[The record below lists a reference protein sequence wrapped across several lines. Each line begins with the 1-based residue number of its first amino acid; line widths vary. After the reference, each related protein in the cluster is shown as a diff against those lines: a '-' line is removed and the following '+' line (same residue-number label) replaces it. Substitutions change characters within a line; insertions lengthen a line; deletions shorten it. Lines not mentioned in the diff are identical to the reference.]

1 MEEANNIAAGFDWNQ
16 ILDFMKTQGGD
27 LAINVAIAIAI
38 FYVGKLVVG
47 LIVRGMRKVMRR
59 QEVDQT
65 LETFVCNLVRIILMA
80 VVIIAAIGQIGIQ
93 TTSFI
98 AIFGAAGLAV
108 GLALQGSLSN
118 FAAGV
123 LIVLFRPYKVGDFVE
138 AAGIAGVVEQV
149 QILTT
154 ILKTGD
160 NKQIIVPNG
169 QIMDSIITNYSA
181 NDKRRVDMVV
191 GVSYDDDLDK
201 VRSTIEELVAADERI
216 LAEPACTIAVSAL
229 ADSSVN
235 FVVRPWVNTADYW
248 GVLLPVPAT
257 GRSPVQGRV
266 GLAAAELRHAGEKFP
281 VLVHPGPDNSHLHVY
296 KTTELT
302 GVHYGRYFWPGR
314 LRVLD
319 VCWRGRRGRNLGRGA
334 QTRRRTRNAA
344 AHDRERQ
351 GTRQGNAR
359 QTDRQPEEAGTRP
372 QGRRAYRHLCRTG
385 PGADG
390 LDDQLSSRE
399 GAHPASRRSRPGP
412 VRRNRS
418 AGSVELPRA
427 RQRKRLPG

>member
-1 MEEANNIAAGFDWNQ
+1 MDEANLPDLGFDWGQ
-16 ILDFMKTQGGD
+16 LLEMLQTKGIDFG
-27 LAINVAIAIAI
+27 INVVIALAI
-38 FYVGKLVVG
+38 FYLGKMVISLVV
-47 LIVRGMRKVMRR
+47 RGIRNVMRR
-59 QEVDQT
+59 QEVDKT
-65 LETFVCNLVRIILMA
+65 LETFVSNLVRMVLL
-80 VVIIAAIGQIGIQ
+80 VVVVIAAIGQLGIE

-123 LIVLFRPYKVGDFVE
+123 LIVLFRPYRVGDFIE
-138 AAGIAGVVEQV
+138 AAGISGVVEQV

-248 GVLLPVPAT
+248 GVMFDLTEAIKKRFDKE
-257 GRSPVQGRV
+257 GIS
-266 GLAAAELRHAGEKFP
+266 FP
-281 VLVHPGPDNSHLHVY
+281 FPQQDVHLY
-296 KTTELT
+296 K
-302 GVHYGRYFWPGR
+302 
-314 LRVLD
+314 
-319 VCWRGRRGRNLGRGA
+319 
-334 QTRRRTRNAA
+334 
-344 AHDRERQ
+344 
-351 GTRQGNAR
+351 
-359 QTDRQPEEAGTRP
+359 
-372 QGRRAYRHLCRTG
+372 
-385 PGADG
+385 AD
-390 LDDQLSSRE
+390 D
-399 GAHPASRRSRPGP
+399 
-412 VRRNRS
+412 
-418 AGSVELPRA
+418 
-427 RQRKRLPG
+427 

>member
-1 MEEANNIAAGFDWNQ
+1 MDETLIPDLGFDWNQ
-16 ILDFMKTQGGD
+16 LLDLLQTKGIDFG
-27 LAINVAIAIAI
+27 INLIIALAI
-38 FYVGKLVVG
+38 FYFGKMFISLA
-47 LIVRGMRKVMRR
+47 VRGLRNVMRR
-59 QEVDQT
+59 QEVDKT
-65 LETFVCNLVRIILMA
+65 LETFVSNLVRMVLL
-80 VVIIAAIGQIGIQ
+80 VVVVIAAIGQLGIE

-123 LIVLFRPYKVGDFVE
+123 LIVLFRPYRVGDFVE
-138 AAGIAGVVEQV
+138 AAGISGSVEKV

-201 VRSTIEELVAADERI
+201 VRATIQELVAADERI

-248 GVLLPVPAT
+248 GVMFDLTEAIKKRFDKEGISFPFPQQDVHLYK
-257 GRSPVQGRV
+257 
-266 GLAAAELRHAGEKFP
+266 AE
-281 VLVHPGPDNSHLHVY
+281 
-296 KTTELT
+296 
-302 GVHYGRYFWPGR
+302 
-314 LRVLD
+314 
-319 VCWRGRRGRNLGRGA
+319 
-334 QTRRRTRNAA
+334 
-344 AHDRERQ
+344 
-351 GTRQGNAR
+351 
-359 QTDRQPEEAGTRP
+359 
-372 QGRRAYRHLCRTG
+372 
-385 PGADG
+385 
-390 LDDQLSSRE
+390 
-399 GAHPASRRSRPGP
+399 
-412 VRRNRS
+412 
-418 AGSVELPRA
+418 
-427 RQRKRLPG
+427 